1 MYSNGHVVVDKCM
14 FADQEKRDATNTL
27 VEAACPEKCK
37 QKCKQQFP
45 LTALKLVR
53 TLRHVH
59 YTKVNTMR

>member
-1 MYSNGHVVVDKCM
+1 MYSNGHVVVDTCM
-14 FADQEKRDATNTL
+14 FVDQEKRDATNTL
-27 VEAACPEKCK
+27 VEAACGEKCK

-59 YTKVNTMR
+59 YTKGNTMR